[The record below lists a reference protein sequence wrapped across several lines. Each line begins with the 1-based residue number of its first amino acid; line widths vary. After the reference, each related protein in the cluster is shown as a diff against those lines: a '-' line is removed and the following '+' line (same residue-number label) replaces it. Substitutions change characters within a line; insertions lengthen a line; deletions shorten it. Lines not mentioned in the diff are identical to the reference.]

1 MLANITLCPFASTCA
16 LGSTITEI
24 HVVDDGDDTKVQCPA
39 QGSAKDTLP
48 ILNLNGID
56 ASGEPSAT
64 KLSHLGALPV
74 VFKNGKVSFSEK
86 KLSLDR
92 HPAVVAAI
100 FQFHQL
106 IAQLKQNGQDELPL
120 ARIPN
125 EHWCL
130 VAMLV
135 QERDASM
142 TTLVKSIE
150 TQLCPVVFGEKK
162 SGNSDILAPG
172 AVEDAVLNI
181 ADLHN
186 YGVTL
191 ASLRES
197 CGVELDDVPHNL
209 SIQRWE
215 VRDLALLP
223 EDVREVVLKRR
234 QQRQDA
240 HIECARWFQALESET
255 QGQILAGSLKKLKI
269 NLARTPAK
277 QKRAEHA
284 TAKDIEVNDGVISK
298 KASQVPRGQKSL
310 QTFFVSEKGLEK
322 GDRAQAAP
330 ACCSEDKSFYRA
342 TFLPFHLRKNTT
354 MYRYEPPKSFDPSE
368 LDRVLSRDGQYQ
380 QVQDVASSRDAA
392 TLYLRQFVSAPRQ
405 PMSLRSGMIP
415 DCSIVDGS
423 CSSELDAAEL
433 YLLQLRMRPMKLFHF
448 HGSQRPDYWGTWSR
462 KLRGVSARRPF
473 GRDTASL
480 DYDVDSDVEW
490 EAEEEGEDI
499 RSDDDE
505 EDDEEDSDDDVD
517 DEDFDEQHS
526 FIVGDRMLHMGLGE
540 QVLSDDGES
549 GAESDTD
556 EESNFNSEDEVM
568 EEIDPSE
575 EVCNNDMDVDDAAE
589 LGSGRRRKACVIDSA
604 SSMDPTHHSTLLAND
619 RPKAQF
625 QDEKSRD
632 RLPLR
637 RAKVLPLTP
646 MVIGLIWDRDSSALA
661 VSALDALTVCT
672 IERALPLRVS
682 VAAQDIQPTRP
693 AVRTN
698 LGKCEGTA
706 GTLARKP
713 RDVTDADLNTL
724 IDVVH
729 GSSFGI
735 GRLVELLRPQLAG
748 ASKALIERL
757 IHEHAVKE
765 KRPPATRSMW
775 YVNERLVEQLRTS
788 QHTSGIF
795 TDPSLRS
802 GSPVAC
808 TIAFA
813 GVSGMAKTEESS
825 VKRQR
830 VGEAIDAS

>member
-1 MLANITLCPFASTCA
+1 
-16 LGSTITEI
+16 
-24 HVVDDGDDTKVQCPA
+24 
-39 QGSAKDTLP
+39 
-48 ILNLNGID
+48 
-56 ASGEPSAT
+56 
-64 KLSHLGALPV
+64 
-74 VFKNGKVSFSEK
+74 
-86 KLSLDR
+86 
-92 HPAVVAAI
+92 
-100 FQFHQL
+100 
-106 IAQLKQNGQDELPL
+106 
-120 ARIPN
+120 
-125 EHWCL
+125 
-130 VAMLV
+130 MLV

-142 TTLVKSIE
+142 ATLVRSIE

-162 SGNSDILAPG
+162 SSNSTIIAPG
-172 AVEDAVLNI
+172 AVEEAVLNI

-197 CGVELDDVPHNL
+197 CGAELDDVPHNL

-240 HIECARWFQALESET
+240 HTECARWFQALESET

-269 NLARTPAK
+269 NPARAPAK
-277 QKRAEHA
+277 QKRAEPA
-284 TAKDIEVNDGVISK
+284 AAKDAEVNDGAISK
-298 KASQVPRGQKSL
+298 KTSQVPRGQKSL
-310 QTFFVSEKGLEK
+310 QTFFASERGPEK

-330 ACCSEDKSFYRA
+330 AYCSEGKSFYRS

-354 MYRYEPPKSFDPSE
+354 MYRYEPPKSFDPND
-368 LDRVLSRDGQYQ
+368 LDRILSRDSQCQ
-380 QVQDVASSRDAA
+380 QVQDGSFGRDAA
-392 TLYLRQFVSAPRQ
+392 ELYLKQFVSAPRQ
-405 PMSLRSGMIP
+405 PMSLRRGVIP
-415 DCSIVDGS
+415 DCGIVDGGS
-423 CSSELDAAEL
+423 SSELDAAEL

-462 KLRGVSARRPF
+462 KLCGVSGRQPF

-480 DYDVDSDVEW
+480 DYDVDSDAEW
-490 EAEEEGEDI
+490 EAEEEGEDL

-505 EDDEEDSDDDVD
+505 DDDDEEDSDDDVD

-526 FIVGDRMLHMGLGE
+526 FIVGDRMLHTDLGE
-540 QVLSDDGES
+540 QTLSDDGES

-575 EVCNNDMDVDDAAE
+575 EVCDNDMDVDDSAE
-589 LGSGRRRKACVIDSA
+589 PGSGRRRKVCVADST

-619 RPKAQF
+619 RPKPHA
-625 QDEKSRD
+625 QDEMNRD

-646 MVIGLIWDRDSSALA
+646 MVIGLIWDRSSSAPA
-661 VSALDALTVCT
+661 VSTLDALTICT
-672 IERALPLRVS
+672 VERGLPLRIS
-682 VAAQDIQPTRP
+682 VAAQDIQPTRSV
-693 AVRTN
+693 ARTS

-706 GTLARKP
+706 GAPARKP
-713 RDVTDADLNTL
+713 RDVSDADLHTL
-724 IDVVH
+724 VGVVH

-735 GRLVELLRPQLAG
+735 GRLVELLRPQIAG

-788 QHTSGIF
+788 QPASSTY
-795 TDPSLRS
+795 TDPSLGS
-802 GSPVAC
+802 GGPVAR

-813 GVSGMAKTEESS
+813 SVSYTSETEESS

-830 VGEAIDAS
+830 VGEVIDAS